1 MILKYVSNI
10 GLLERKRILSDFAS
24 TRLPELFCQ
33 EQIQQHMVL
42 LIQND
47 DATTFLINSN
57 QMTSGIEH

>member
-33 EQIQQHMVL
+33 EQIQQHMVANT
-42 LIQND
+42 Q
-47 DATTFLINSN
+47 
-57 QMTSGIEH
+57 